1 MSWTKKH
8 RIKRHNKSVKGK
20 GILSLINKTPKS
32 YAPTINRQL
41 VSFRSLPRSELKKCN
56 NFQAFLLKEPLQIQ
70 VLGKCYPYTDM
81 IAQEF
86 LLKKLRANKHIQPS
100 KMITPFQSLGN
111 CWFNTMFVTFFMSDK
126 GRKFFHFFRQLMIV
140 GKQVNGGS
148 IPEGIWRAFSL
159 LNFAIEACLTGNE
172 YAYKINTN
180 KIIKQIYT
188 SIPEQFRNHYIV
200 DVDVGSNPIYYYD
213 TLMDYLNVKVL
224 NRMLI
229 VATSEDWKQRI
240 EERIVGMNPPHYIVM
255 EIRDEHGEK
264 PGHSGIIKNKE
275 QKFTVKDYTYEL
287 DSCVIR
293 DVEQQHFS
301 SLLTCEKKEYAYDG
315 LSFHRIV
322 PMNWKKNI
330 NSSKMWEFDGESK
343 GLKWSFLHGYQIL
356 FYYRTK

>member
-1 MSWTKKH
+1 MSWTKKR
-8 RIKRHNKSVKGK
+8 RINKSVKK
-20 GILSLINKTPKS
+20 GGVSLRNKTLKS
-32 YAPTINRQL
+32 YAPTINQQL
-41 VSFRSLPRSELKKCN
+41 VSLKTLPRSELKKCN

-70 VLGKCYPYTDM
+70 VLGKCYPYTDT

-86 LLKKLRANKHIQPS
+86 LLKKLRANKHMQPN
-100 KMITPFQSLGN
+100 KMITPVQSLGN

-140 GKQVNGGS
+140 GKHINGES
-148 IPEGIWRAFSL
+148 IPEGIWKAFSL

-172 YAYKINTN
+172 YAYKLNTN

-188 SIPEQFRNHYIV
+188 SIPEEFRNHYIV

-213 TLMDYLNVKVL
+213 TLMDYLNVKAL

-229 VATSEDWKQRI
+229 VATSEDWKRRI
-240 EERIVGMNPPHYIVM
+240 EQRMVGMNPPHYIVM
-255 EIRDEHGEK
+255 EIRDEYGEK

-275 QKFTVKDYTYEL
+275 LKFTVGEYTYEL

-293 DVEQQHFS
+293 DMEQQHFS

>member
-1 MSWTKKH
+1 MSWTKK
-8 RIKRHNKSVKGK
+8 RMRYNKSIKKKGGFNK
-20 GILSLINKTPKS
+20 SLKS
-32 YAPTINRQL
+32 YAPSINRRL
-41 VSFRSLPRSELKKCN
+41 VSLKSLPRSKLKKCN

-70 VLGKCYPYTDM
+70 VLGKCYPYTET

-86 LLKKLRANKHIQPS
+86 LLKKLRANKHIQPN
-100 KMITPFQSLGN
+100 KMVTPVQSLGN

-140 GKQVNGGS
+140 GKQVNGDS
-148 IPEGIWRAFSL
+148 IPEGIWKAFSL

-172 YAYKINTN
+172 YAYKLNTN

-188 SIPEQFRNHYIV
+188 SIPEEFRKHYIV

-229 VATSEDWKQRI
+229 VATNEDWKRRI
-240 EERIVGMNPPHYIVM
+240 EERMVGMYPPHYIVM
-255 EIRDEHGEK
+255 EIRDEYGEK

-275 QKFTVKDYTYEL
+275 QKFTVGEYTYEL

-293 DVEQQHFS
+293 DIEQQHFS
-301 SLLTCEKKEYAYDG
+301 SLLTCEGKEYAYDG

>member
-1 MSWTKKH
+1 MSWTKK
-8 RIKRHNKSVKGK
+8 RMRYNKSIKKKGGFNK
-20 GILSLINKTPKS
+20 SLKS
-32 YAPTINRQL
+32 YAPTINQQL
-41 VSFRSLPRSELKKCN
+41 VSLKSLPRSELKKCN

-70 VLGKCYPYTDM
+70 VLGECYPYTDQ
-81 IAQEF
+81 IAQDF
-86 LLKKLRANKHIQPS
+86 LLKKLRANKHIQPN
-100 KMITPFQSLGN
+100 KMVTPVQSLGN

-140 GKQVNGGS
+140 GKHVNGES
-148 IPEGIWRAFSL
+148 IPEGIWKAFSL

-172 YAYKINTN
+172 YAYKLNTN

-188 SIPEQFRNHYIV
+188 SIPEEFRKHYIV

-213 TLMDYLNVKVL
+213 TLMDYLNVKAL

-229 VATSEDWKQRI
+229 VATNEDWKRLI
-240 EERIVGMNPPHYIVM
+240 EERMAGMNPPHYIVM
-255 EIRDEHGEK
+255 EIRDEYGEK

-275 QKFTVKDYTYEL
+275 QKFTVGEYTYEL

-293 DVEQQHFS
+293 DMEQQHFS